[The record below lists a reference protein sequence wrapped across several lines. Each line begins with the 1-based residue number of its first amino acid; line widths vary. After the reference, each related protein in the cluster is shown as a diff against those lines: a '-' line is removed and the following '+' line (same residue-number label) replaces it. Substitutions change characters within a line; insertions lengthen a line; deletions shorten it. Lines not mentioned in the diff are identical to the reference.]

1 MLRHADAARL
11 ALFSCVGKM
20 AMTENLAWQPSGGY
34 LYLMQLDNA
43 GVAWEYLRRNPGYR
57 NAGAGNVQHWG
68 LSFP

>member
-1 MLRHADAARL
+1 
-11 ALFSCVGKM
+11 
-20 AMTENLAWQPSGGY
+20 MTENLAWQPSGGY